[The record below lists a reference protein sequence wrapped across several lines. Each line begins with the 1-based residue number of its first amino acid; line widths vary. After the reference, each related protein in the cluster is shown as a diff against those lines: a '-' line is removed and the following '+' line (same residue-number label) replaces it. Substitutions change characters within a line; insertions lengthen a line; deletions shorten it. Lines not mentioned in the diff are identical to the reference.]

1 MKKALLATALI
12 LAGMV
17 FVSGQVFAGVIIGEV
32 DPINAISGDT
42 YTSDINTT
50 VGAGGNSLD
59 DGGTD
64 IAVVGL
70 VVNNNYQDGWSLDV
84 TSSNSGGLLR
94 TGTVA
99 ALIGVDTGTYADR
112 IQIQQMRIVQT
123 GGTLGTG
130 LTNPQAAGYQDM
142 TGGSQSFHTGAA
154 GLGETATVN
163 YAANL
168 EIQWNADT
176 SLLEGV
182 YENTITLTLSIP

>member
-1 MKKALLATALI
+1 MKKVLLATALI

-17 FVSGQVFAGVIIGEV
+17 FVSGQVFAGTIIGEV

-64 IAVVGL
+64 VAVVAL
-70 VVNNNYQDGWSLDV
+70 VINNNYQDGWSLDV
-84 TSSNSGGLLR
+84 LSSNSGGILR

-99 ALIGVDTGTYADR
+99 ALAAIDTGDYADR
-112 IQIQQMRIVQT
+112 IQIQEMRIVQT

-130 LTNPQAAGYQDM
+130 LTNPQVAGYQDM
-142 TGGSQSFHTGAA
+142 TGGAQSFHTGAA
-154 GLGETATVN
+154 GNGETATVD

-168 EIQWNADT
+168 EIKWNADT

>member
-70 VVNNNYQDGWSLDV
+70 VINNNYQDGWSLDV

-123 GGTLGTG
+123 GGTLGAG
-130 LTNPQAAGYQDM
+130 LTNPQVAGYQDM
-142 TGGSQSFHTGAA
+142 TGGAQSFHTGLP
-154 GLGETATVN
+154 GLGTTATVD

-182 YENTITLTLSIP
+182 YQNTITLTLSIP